1 MGRNSVL
8 AACLAVMVWT
18 SGAAGQQTAAVVSRS
33 DFDYP
38 AMAKSIDTTTKALEA
53 VREDIHRDRFATEPL
68 LDTLDYEAAAA
79 VRFVREDIVFQPYDG
94 VLRGVD
100 GTLRAGSGNS
110 LDQSILLASLLKS
123 AGFDARVVR
132 GTLEEDDAI
141 RLLRS
146 LKPAALPS
154 SLAYLDSSISRHF
167 GAAAAAV
174 GPATVS
180 VGDSAL
186 AETSRML
193 TSELRKV
200 LEQGGVTLAPVDVQL
215 AWLPMVRRYFWVQ
228 YREGSAQAWQEAHPA
243 FGSETAPEGLAPEEY
258 FAESVPETYQH
269 KITVSAWIEQW
280 SGGKITQQRVMA
292 PWTRPVANLDAATI
306 RYRNVPSG
314 LNLQDAANL
323 DKVLNDSQ
331 IFIPMLNDVR
341 APGAM
346 AFDLQ
351 GRAID
356 PMVIGASGGGMTGVF
371 KTMGDL
377 MANATGGVMAREDQQ
392 PVLAL
397 HSMWLEFTFTTP
409 GGEEFTQRRYLIAPR
424 ADHSSSSQSLLWPL
438 ITDHTYMINAG
449 GQPLDYVADR
459 FLATAIENSAW
470 QKTIVRHFLNPEH
483 PLTEPGNTLPVD
495 FPPLA
500 QFWFMADNPLA
511 ERDLVSFRA
520 RPAMLGLRRGFLNAE
535 TAFAS
540 VDIVANGME
549 HVRVTATGLDSVPSA
564 ALQQGIW
571 DTVTETLPQK
581 ALSVAAES
589 SSSTLRTFQLA
600 AEQGIPIRLVRPGQ
614 GDAVAGLGLD
624 AGAGEFISAD
634 LSQGYVV
641 LVPQRLPEGSAM
653 AGWWRINPTTGETLG
668 MTGDGRGQ
676 DLVEYLTEVTGI
688 AFNMVQALQALKDCD
703 KQANDVAKMCCLVEA
718 NINNVAGLGFGG
730 FMGAAVGTA
739 GGALFDIVNY
749 GTSLAT
755 EAAFGQAQGLMPQ
768 AKLGCDKMAATA
780 W

>member
-1 MGRNSVL
+1 MRSNSVVN
-8 AACLAVMVWT
+8 ACLAVVVWT
-18 SGAAGQQTAAVVSRS
+18 SGAVAQQPADPVSPS

-38 AMAKSIDTTTKALEA
+38 AMAKSIDATTKALEA
-53 VREDIHRDRFATEPL
+53 VRADIHRDRFATDPL
-68 LDTLDYEAAAA
+68 LDTLDYEVASA
-79 VRFVREDIVFQPYDG
+79 VRFVREEIVFQPYDG

-132 GTLEEDDAI
+132 GTLAEHDAI

-154 SLAYLDSSISRHF
+154 SMAYLDSSISRLF
-167 GAAAAAV
+167 GAAAADD
-174 GPATVS
+174 PATVS
-180 VGDSAL
+180 MGDSAM
-186 AETSRML
+186 AGTARML
-193 TSELRKV
+193 ASGLRKV
-200 LEQGGVTLAPVDVQL
+200 LEQGGVTLAPVDVQA
-215 AWLPMVRRYFWVQ
+215 AWLPMVRRYFWVE
-228 YREGSAQAWQEAHPA
+228 YRESSSEAWQEAHPA
-243 FGSETAPEGLAPEEY
+243 FGSETAPDGLSPEEY

-292 PWTRPVANLDAATI
+292 PWTRPVANLDAGTI
-306 RYRNVPSG
+306 RYRNIPSG

-331 IFIPMLNDVR
+331 IFIPMLNDER

-351 GRAID
+351 GRTID
-356 PMVIGASGGGMTGVF
+356 PMVIGASGGGMTGIF

-377 MANATGGVMAREDQQ
+377 MANATDGVMAREDQQ

-424 ADHSSSSQSLLWPL
+424 ADHSTANQSLLWPL

-449 GQPLDYVADR
+449 GQPLDYVAER
-459 FLATAIENSAW
+459 FLATAIENSTW
-470 QKTIVRHFLNPEH
+470 QKTIVRHFLNPEQ
-483 PLTEPGNTLPVD
+483 PITEPGNALPVD

-500 QFWFMADNPLA
+500 QFWFMAGNPLA

-520 RPAMLGLRRGFLNAE
+520 RPAMLGLRRGFLDAK

-540 VDIVANGME
+540 IDIVANGME
-549 HVRVTATGLDSVPSA
+549 HVRVTATGIDSVPSA
-564 ALQQGIW
+564 ALQQGVW
-571 DTVTETLPQK
+571 DTVTESLPQK
-581 ALSVAAES
+581 ALSVAADG
-589 SSSTLRTFQLA
+589 SSSTIRTFQLA
-600 AEQGIPIRLVRPGQ
+600 GEQGIAIRLLQPGQ

-624 AGAGEFISAD
+624 AGAVEFITAD
-634 LSQGYVV
+634 LSQGYAV
-641 LVPQRLPEGSAM
+641 LVPQRPPEGTTM
-653 AGWWRINPTTGETLG
+653 AGWWRVDPITGETLG